1 MAVSFDRVASRY
13 DETRGGLKRGREM
26 GLDARPWLAPGTV
39 LEVCV
44 GTGVVASA
52 LAETGLAVLG
62 IDISREMTSQALVR
76 LGPRVALGDACALP
90 VRSASVDNVL
100 FVMALH
106 VVGDVPATLAEAAR
120 VLRPGGRVVAIH
132 DAPEPKHTDLIDAMR
147 SLDGMR
153 KLRVDDV
160 GRCGGG
166 RRRGRFAPGARGMDE
181 LVPPEPDSKRGR
193 RLHRAARVVLSV
205 AARRG
210 RLGGRGGAGR
220 RGLARPARAGSV
232 PPNGPASPAQCLRG
246 RRRREGLMNPA

>member
-1 MAVSFDRVASRY
+1 MAVSFDRVASCY

-26 GLDARPWLAPGTV
+26 GHDARPWLAPGTV

-44 GTGVVASA
+44 GTGLVASA

-62 IDISREMTSQALVR
+62 IDISRGMASQALVR

-132 DAPEPKHTDLIDAMR
+132 DAPEPKHTDLVDAMR

-153 KLRVDDV
+153 KLRVDAADV
-160 GRCGGG
+160 VAAAAAAAGLRPVHAGWKSWYHLSQTPNEVADSIE
-166 RRRGRFAPGARGMDE
+166 RRAWSYLWRLDE
-181 LVPPEPDSKRGR
+181 TAWQAEAVPAIAALRALPEPDRVR
-193 RLHRAARVVLSV
+193 PTAQRHRLSV
-205 AARRG
+205 FE
-210 RLGGRGGAGR
+210 AGVD
-220 RGLARPARAGSV
+220 GKGS
-232 PPNGPASPAQCLRG
+232 
-246 RRRREGLMNPA
+246 